1 MANVHTVSVGASATT
16 RTIAARL
23 ADCIIR
29 TVNHNDESL
38 EKVVARLTPSDISF
52 FTQRDLKA
60 GEFEVIKTIASRIAE
75 RELSA

>member
-1 MANVHTVSVGASATT
+1 MANVHTTPVGASTTT

-60 GEFEVIKTIASRIAE
+60 GEFEVIKTIATRIAE

>member
-1 MANVHTVSVGASATT
+1 MSVHAIPVGASSTT

-52 FTQRDLKA
+52 FTHRDLKA
-60 GEFEVIKTIASRIAE
+60 GEFEVIKCIATRIAE